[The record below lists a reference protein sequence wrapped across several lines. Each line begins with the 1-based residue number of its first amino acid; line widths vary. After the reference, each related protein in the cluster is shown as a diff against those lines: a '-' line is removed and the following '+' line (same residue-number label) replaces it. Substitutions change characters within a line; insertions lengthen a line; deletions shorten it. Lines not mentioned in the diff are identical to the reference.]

1 MEQRELDALPARIE
15 TLETEQRALN
25 EQIAGPEFYKEG
37 PDAINASLA
46 RADALQ
52 RELSDA
58 YSRWD
63 ELDSRRP

>member
-1 MEQRELDALPARIE
+1 MEQRELDSLPGRIE
-15 TLETEQRALN
+15 ALETEQRALN
-25 EQIAGPEFYKEG
+25 ELIAGPEFYKEG
-37 PDAINASLA
+37 ADAINRSLA